1 MEFIYLFVIRDCMP
15 ADTWTIASDEEMGE
29 RLWNFSE
36 HLLEQKG
43 FK

>member
-1 MEFIYLFVIRDCMP
+1 MP